1 MDKRL
6 KIGVSKIG
14 LIFLTPSVLFIIAC
28 LVIPLIWTIVL
39 SMQKWDGF
47 HSPEWVGLS
56 NYSDSFG
63 SKVLMKSL
71 LNSVYYGLV
80 STVGSVI
87 LGLFAATLLLKMGSR
102 EGGFFRLV
110 LYSPAM
116 LPIAVVGMMFVFF
129 YNPTIGVVN
138 QLLEII
144 SLERLQQVWLQDSR
158 TAMPS
163 IIIAAVWKNMG
174 ANMVLCFAAMQAIP
188 KSLYESSHIDGA
200 GFWRQTFSITYPLTR
215 PMILL
220 TTINTLGRQYK
231 SYGIIKTM
239 TNGGPGNLTATV
251 PIQIV
256 KTGFGFGYFGSAA
269 SMAVILTIV
278 VAISILITRFVLN
291 GDSYEY

>member
-1 MDKRL
+1 M
-6 KIGVSKIG
+6 
-14 LIFLTPSVLFIIAC
+14 FLTPAVLFIIAS
-28 LVIPLIWTIVL
+28 LVLPLIWTIVL
-39 SMQKWDGF
+39 SMQEWDGF

-56 NYSDSFG
+56 NYRDSFG

-71 LNSVYYGLV
+71 LNSVYYGLA
-80 STVGSVI
+80 STAWSVI
-87 LGLFAATLLLKMGSR
+87 LGLFTATLLLNMGR
-102 EGGFFRLV
+102 KEGGFFRLV

-138 QLLEII
+138 QLLEIVG
-144 SLERLQQVWLQDSR
+144 LERFQQVWLQDSR
-158 TAMPS
+158 TAMPA
-163 IIIAAVWKNMG
+163 IIVAAVWKNMG

-188 KSLYESSHIDGA
+188 KSLYESSYMDGA
-200 GFWRQTFSITYPLTR
+200 DFWRQTFSITYPLIR

-239 TNGGPGNLTATV
+239 TDGGPGNLTATV

-291 GDSYEY
+291 GDSYEF